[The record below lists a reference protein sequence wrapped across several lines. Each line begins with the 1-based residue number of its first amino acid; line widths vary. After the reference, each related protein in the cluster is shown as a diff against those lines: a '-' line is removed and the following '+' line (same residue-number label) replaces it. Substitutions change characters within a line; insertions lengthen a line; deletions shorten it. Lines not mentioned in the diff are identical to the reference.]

1 MDCYSEFEFDIATFH
16 IDGRWDITLV
26 INNNP
31 NV

>member
-1 MDCYSEFEFDIATFH
+1 MDCYSEFEFDIAIFH